1 MVLVLN
7 KRRQLSSLSFLAAP
21 WTVSEQNKEG
31 LASPGAKVN

>member
-7 KRRQLSSLSFLAAP
+7 KKRQLGSLSFLAAP
-21 WTVSEQNKEG
+21 WTVSEQNREG